1 MAARTRFA
9 LVFWMAVAVEVAI
22 PTIKP
27 WASAPECQSKSAE
40 PIAEWEIIYRPQ
52 HWSEASVAIRTMNAG
67 GRMCLALSLEGLL
80 TEVFK
85 TGLDVRRLLRPFP

>member
-27 WASAPECQSKSAE
+27 WASTPECQSKSAE
-40 PIAEWEIIYRPQ
+40 PIAAWEIIYRPGDPY
-52 HWSEASVAIRTMNAG
+52 HGRWRAHVPRFVAG
-67 GRMCLALSLEGLL
+67 
-80 TEVFK
+80 K
-85 TGLDVRRLLRPFP
+85 PPH

>member
-9 LVFWMAVAVEVAI
+9 LVFWMAVAVAVAI

-40 PIAEWEIIYRPQ
+40 PIAAWEIIYRPQ
-52 HWSEASVAIRTMNAG
+52 YWNVY
-67 GRMCLALSLEGLL
+67 
-80 TEVFK
+80 
-85 TGLDVRRLLRPFP
+85 